1 MKLPKKL
8 RKYCPKCNTYT
19 EHSVSQ
25 VKKRQASPFSWGQR
39 QFTRVMRGY
48 GSQPRS
54 EQHKFFKTA
63 KKVTLLYKCSKCGKA
78 HPGKGFRCKVPKFE
92 E

>member
-8 RKYCPKCNTYT
+8 RKFCPHCKTYT

-25 VKKRQASPFSWGQR
+25 VKKRAASPFSWGQR
-39 QFTRVMRGY
+39 QFNRAMRGY

-54 EQHKFFKTA
+54 EQKKFFKTA
-63 KKVTLLYKCSKCGKA
+63 KKVTLLFKCSKCGKA
-78 HPGKGFRCKVPKFE
+78 HPGRGFRSKVVKFGE
-92 E
+92 